1 MRKYYLTM
9 STKIKTDLKVNA
21 ETKEA
26 AISKAL
32 EYFSGDMREKGL
44 DFDDIDHIYV
54 DADDIPYMHDK
65 YKEIN
70 PEENVEE
77 ENNMED

>member
-1 MRKYYLTM
+1 MNKYYLTM

-32 EYFSGDMREKGL
+32 EYFSSDMREKGL
-44 DFDDIDHIYV
+44 DHIYV

-70 PEENVEE
+70 PEDNIEE
-77 ENNMED
+77 ENNIED